1 MKTLNKYERLNEKYE
16 AMKQEASHY
25 KKLFLKSN
33 AELSREITE
42 NVAAKLDLNNKNQLL
57 ENRLKELK
65 CLNDISKLFENEH
78 VKLDEFLK
86 KVIEIIVH
94 SFHQPEY
101 ASVEIK
107 YKDQLFQSTN
117 FEKTRVELKQEL
129 TYENE
134 TIGYLSIC
142 YKEGLAKSNEDPFM
156 EEEKQLFAIIANN
169 LGQIIH
175 RSETDRRLNMFQSAI
190 HQSPLMISFTNYK
203 TKKIEYVN
211 PNFLKKFGLKRGDVM
226 KDDLYNTPA
235 GELTVVEKKA
245 NANVSSHKSGSNSF
259 YKLNNEDVPFWQK
272 TSLYPFVENGSVTHI
287 LGIVEDI
294 SSEMRDAEALRI
306 AKENYEHIAQNVPEA
321 IFLGSKN
328 GDQLYANKKASE
340 LTGYSNSEILDLKL
354 IDLVHPD
361 DFAIIKARL
370 VARLKGEFLE
380 QGYEA
385 RIITKKGETKV
396 VLVSGAKSKWMGEV
410 VDLVVISDITD
421 KKRFEDLL
429 KIQSKIDFLSSI
441 PVGLE
446 KSLGN
451 IFDSLMEFNW
461 IDGGGVYVMN
471 NELKELHLVFHEG
484 LSKRFIKRYQVLPQ
498 GSEQYSAMMSE
509 KTSYYL
515 SIVTFPESK
524 ILIEEGIMELLIV
537 PLLHD
542 DRIIGALNLATR
554 DRIKLTES
562 EKMIFESI
570 GTRIAQMIALIMI
583 QDKLTIRNEELQT
596 TLRDKQEK
604 QQLLIQKSKLESLGE
619 MAAGVAHEINQ
630 PLGVILLSLE
640 NVLFKI
646 SAKKASRQYLD
657 DKFTSIFNNIGKIKT
672 IIDHIRTFSHDQK
685 SIIIERINVN
695 EVIRS
700 ACSLINEQYGY
711 HNISL
716 NFNLD
721 EDIGYALGNN
731 QKMEQVIF
739 NLLSN
744 SKFALEEKDATTM
757 AVPFEKEISI
767 RTYSDDKKI
776 YIDVKDNGTGIDKDD
791 LLNIFNPFFTT
802 KPVGVGTGLGLSIV
816 YGIIT
821 EMKGLITIESER
833 NEFTLVHVELLRYT
847 VKT

>member
-1 MKTLNKYERLNEKYE
+1 
-16 AMKQEASHY
+16 
-25 KKLFLKSN
+25 
-33 AELSREITE
+33 
-42 NVAAKLDLNNKNQLL
+42 
-57 ENRLKELK
+57 
-65 CLNDISKLFENEH
+65 
-78 VKLDEFLK
+78 
-86 KVIEIIVH
+86 
-94 SFHQPEY
+94 
-101 ASVEIK
+101 
-107 YKDQLFQSTN
+107 
-117 FEKTRVELKQEL
+117 
-129 TYENE
+129 
-134 TIGYLSIC
+134 
-142 YKEGLAKSNEDPFM
+142 
-156 EEEKQLFAIIANN
+156 
-169 LGQIIH
+169 
-175 RSETDRRLNMFQSAI
+175 
-190 HQSPLMISFTNYK
+190 
-203 TKKIEYVN
+203 
-211 PNFLKKFGLKRGDVM
+211 
-226 KDDLYNTPA
+226 
-235 GELTVVEKKA
+235 
-245 NANVSSHKSGSNSF
+245 
-259 YKLNNEDVPFWQK
+259 
-272 TSLYPFVENGSVTHI
+272 
-287 LGIVEDI
+287 
-294 SSEMRDAEALRI
+294 
-306 AKENYEHIAQNVPEA
+306 
-321 IFLGSKN
+321 
-328 GDQLYANKKASE
+328 
-340 LTGYSNSEILDLKL
+340 
-354 IDLVHPD
+354 
-361 DFAIIKARL
+361 
-370 VARLKGEFLE
+370 
-380 QGYEA
+380 
-385 RIITKKGETKV
+385 
-396 VLVSGAKSKWMGEV
+396 
-410 VDLVVISDITD
+410 
-421 KKRFEDLL
+421 
-429 KIQSKIDFLSSI
+429 
-441 PVGLE
+441 
-446 KSLGN
+446 
-451 IFDSLMEFNW
+451 
-461 IDGGGVYVMN
+461 
-471 NELKELHLVFHEG
+471 
-484 LSKRFIKRYQVLPQ
+484 
-498 GSEQYSAMMSE
+498 MSE